1 MPKLDRDINGK
12 TFAFFLSTS
21 TNSIRFILY
30 GIIQPRDIDLNT
42 DRDIKKDT
50 TNNFEI
56 IIVLSRILYG
66 IKIEKILYHIVFLF
80 YSSII

>member
-1 MPKLDRDINGK
+1 MSKLDRDINGK

-56 IIVLSRILYG
+56 RIVLSRILYG
-66 IKIEKILYHIVFLF
+66 I
-80 YSSII
+80 